1 MGAEKWHPHLIAF
14 SQRAAALMGGSQHGP
29 CGVSA
34 LGCGHQGPLGSAV
47 AFPQQVCPVPVMP
60 TLLSPPLA
68 ALLGKLL

>member
-1 MGAEKWHPHLIAF
+1 
-14 SQRAAALMGGSQHGP
+14 MGGSQHGP